1 MSACAKGGCKTVV
14 HPETHYHTC
23 SLCLEPKYCSDE
35 CRVIDWPIHDC
46 PNVQRV
52 NGAIKPMLEPY
63 HYEDLLT
70 AAELDE
76 LEINHPIFQSKAYLF
91 ANDNGTM
98 AYYQTEPVEGNAVS
112 ENGRMPQMRGAKP
125 NTDLMARNYILR
137 LVLNDAP
144 HLEFHGQIP
153 TDLIYK
159 DNTSNDKARALAGY
173 GDTFKEKLQ
182 GLRRRLYAKEASYI
196 FWPNMKH
203 QDNKNTIAST
213 MILAGD
219 VLVELW
225 IEDKLTKEFVKHAHL
240 NAGYEL
246 QPKAD
251 NFWKNAGR
259 ALKKAFS
266 QQMQL
271 KFPAEDVKQ
280 MQVLSYAD
288 SQGNGVVLTFSVD
301 GSRAIL
307 KDIEFMTSTTLVPIA
322 SGELVASSFVGEHI
336 TERFIC
342 DTRNINDVIGLAI
355 ALDTHLALRPLESAA
370 AHKQME
376 TYAGIIKNH
385 AYALEQQEP
394 AASNPSPQL
403 HVAISAAMDMLASS
417 PTIGS
422 SVAYWRKKA
431 DGTPESFGPL
441 LDAIIGK
448 LTALREKSSGIVAS
462 GKGGIVNKVKRG
474 ALSLQKGVIQ
484 KDLANIVQALSAK
497 IASMDP
503 GDKNYE
509 KWKAFSEKAARAKS
523 NNTLTSE

>member
-112 ENGRMPQMRGAKP
+112 ENGRMPQMRGAEPPIDFMSKP
-125 NTDLMARNYILR
+125 YVLR
-137 LVLNDAP
+137 VTLNNDSSIDYK
-144 HLEFHGQIP
+144 GRTP
-153 TDLIYK
+153 TDMIYK
-159 DNTSNDKARALAGY
+159 GNKTNERAQALAGF
-173 GDTFKEKLQ
+173 GTTFKEKVQ
-182 GLRRRLYAKEASYI
+182 GLRRRLYAKEASFI
-196 FWPNMKH
+196 FWPNMKSL
-203 QDNKNTIAST
+203 DNKTINAST
-213 MILAGD
+213 KILAGD
-219 VLVELW
+219 VTVELW
-225 IEDKLTKEFVKHAHL
+225 IEGVKHAQL

-251 NFWKNAGR
+251 GFWKNAGR
-259 ALKKAFS
+259 AVKKAFS

-271 KFPAEDVKQ
+271 KFPGEDVKQ
-280 MQVLSYAD
+280 LQVLSYAD
-288 SQGNGVVLTFSVD
+288 SDGNGVLLTFSVD
-301 GSRAIL
+301 GLVATL
-307 KDIEFMTSTTLVPIA
+307 VDIEFMTSTKLRPIETA
-322 SGELVASSFVGEHI
+322 LNEFVGEHI

-342 DTRNINDVIGLAI
+342 NARDINDVIGLAI

-376 TYAGIIKNH
+376 TYSGIIKNH

-431 DGTPESFGPL
+431 DGTPETFEPL
-441 LDAIIGK
+441 LDAIITK
-448 LTALREKSSGIVAS
+448 LTALREKSSEIVAS

-474 ALSLQKGVIQ
+474 AYSLQKGVIQ

-497 IASMDP
+497 TASMDP

-509 KWKAFSEKAARAKS
+509 QWKALSEKAARAKS
-523 NNTLTSE
+523 NNTLKSE